1 MIRVKRIDT
10 DGTAHWIWIRG
21 HELIADMDPG
31 TGGTDAGPDP
41 HDFYGAAL
49 GACKALTTLWY
60 AQRKGYPVEGIDV
73 TVESDASAEREGVYR
88 LATRMKLGGPLT
100 DGQRAD
106 LLRVAEKCPVHK
118 LMTEVETVITTTLE
132 P

>member
-1 MIRVKRIDT
+1 MIRIKRIDT
-10 DGTAHWIWIRG
+10 DGTAHWVWIRG

-41 HDFYGAAL
+41 HDFYDAAL

-60 AQRKGYPVEGIDV
+60 AQRKGYPVGDIEV
-73 TVESDASAEREGVYR
+73 SVERDASGERDGIYR
-88 LATRMKLGGPLT
+88 LVTRLRLGGDLSEA
-100 DGQRAD
+100 QRAD

-118 LMTEVETVITTTLE
+118 LMTEVETVISTVLE
-132 P
+132 